1 MSYFTG
7 QHGNLRIATPSGSN
21 YVGVAKI
28 RDWSVNFQMDT
39 LDTSTLGDVDRTKL
53 PGLRSFDGSATV
65 LYYSES
71 NSNFSELTK
80 ETIKTAAPLT
90 SSNAKDFGSLAGG
103 AGIVQMQLKIVEG
116 TQQKTCGFSCYVTG
130 WQMTCS
136 TGEIFQASMTFTGH
150 GAPHA
155 FDF

>member
-7 QHGNLRIATPSGSN
+7 QHGILKIASPSNSQ
-21 YVGVAKI
+21 YEAVAKV
-28 RDWSVNFQMDT
+28 RDWSINFQMDT
-39 LDTSTLGDVDRTKL
+39 IDTSTLQDVDRTKL

-71 NSNFSELTK
+71 GSNFEMLTK
-80 ETIKTAAPLT
+80 ETIKTGPPLNQTTPKNFGAQAA
-90 SSNAKDFGSLAGG
+90 G
-103 AGIVQMQLKIVEG
+103 AGVVQMQLKVGQG
-116 TQQKTCGFSCYVTG
+116 TQLKTCGFSCYITG

-136 TGEIFQASMTFTGH
+136 TGEVFQASMTFTGT